1 MKRSPTESC
10 WWNGRVAG
18 LLGSLRRGAFSVCF
32 GVCWTAAAAG
42 AEAPNAEPD
51 EELSG
56 RYHIEEV
63 VTIGTRVRA
72 RAAADTAVPVDVFGS
87 QQVDSVN
94 SSDLVEVLSAIV
106 PSFNARRQP
115 ISDGASFIRP
125 VHLRGLDSHHIL
137 VLVDGKRRHRAA
149 LMQLGGFGAHGVD
162 VGSIPSIAIDAVE
175 VLRDGAAAQYG
186 SDAIAGVLNFRLR
199 TDDAGFDL
207 RARAGGYTEGDGDEA
222 TLEGNVGFPLGASGF
237 ANVSAQFSRA
247 DPTSRSEPY
256 DIGIG
261 GSGLTPLQ
269 ATGSSLTVDGV
280 TYHGPDALI
289 YTYSPTGEILQAALG
304 SDGIPDDLD
313 TRFADNFHRIGG
325 GRSFGRPAQVWGQ
338 PEREQAMFF
347 VNAALPLGPD
357 VELYGFTSHATKDQ
371 TGGFFYRRPGVAQL
385 LPVRLADGSIHD
397 PRAALYP
404 AGFTPQFS
412 GDVIDYAAVL
422 GMRGERASGFTFD
435 LSAGYGSDEIRYRI
449 ANTMNPSLGPDTP
462 TRFRPGNLVNE
473 EVSVNADFT
482 LALDAGL
489 ATPVNFA
496 FGFEYRE
503 EGYRIERG
511 NPQSYAVGPFARPD
525 PFNFEITRA
534 EVDADPADGLVAVE
548 CRIPGFEAVG
558 ALCPEGDPINNAV
571 PVGSNGFPGYPPTFA
586 SDVERR
592 SHAAYVDLE
601 ADLTDRWLGNAAV
614 RYEDFSDFG
623 AVTIGK
629 VATRFRLT
637 GDLNVR
643 ASMGTGF
650 RAPTPGQISTTNV
663 STRVNAEGLPQ
674 AEGIFPSTHPA
685 AALFGGIALDAE
697 RSRSFTLGLAATL
710 FDELDL
716 TLDYYRIRLD
726 DRIVLSSQFAV
737 GPVEAAQLSALGVPG
752 ATDIAQVRF
761 FTNDVDTQTSGLDL
775 VANWHIHSRLG
786 ITTLQGA
793 FNLNRT
799 KLLARGRYVDAE
811 AEHDI
816 EQGVPALQGVLTAS
830 HTRGRLD
837 LMLRARYYGE
847 YENTLDTSLATTQD
861 FGAEA
866 LVDVEAA
873 WTFRDRYAVK
883 LGVENVFDNYPD
895 KGAFEVC
902 CGRIYRS
909 DSIMPWQG
917 TLLYLQL
924 GIGSL

>member
-1 MKRSPTESC
+1 M
-10 WWNGRVAG
+10 G
-18 LLGSLRRGAFSVCF
+18 GS
-32 GVCWTAAAAG
+32 AAAAWIAVALAG
-42 AEAPNAEPD
+42 FAGVASSAEAPHAEHD
-51 EELSG
+51 EEPTD

-87 QQVDSVN
+87 EQVDSVN
-94 SSDLVEVLSAIV
+94 SSDLVEVLNAIV

-125 VHLRGLDSHHIL
+125 VHLRGLDSHHML

-162 VGSIPSIAIDAVE
+162 VGTIPSIAIDAVE

-186 SDAIAGVLNFRLR
+186 SDAIAGVLNFKLR
-199 TDDAGFDL
+199 TDDSGLDL
-207 RARAGGYTEGDGDEA
+207 RARVGGYAEGDGQEA
-222 TLEGNVGFPLGASGF
+222 TVEGNVGFPLGDGGF
-237 ANVSAQFSRA
+237 VNVSGQFSRA
-247 DPTSRSEPY
+247 DPTTRSEPY

-261 GSGLTPLQ
+261 SSGLTPLQ
-269 ATGSSLTVDGV
+269 ATRTSLTVDGV
-280 TYHGPDALI
+280 TYHGPDALT
-289 YTYSPTGEILQAALG
+289 YRYSPTGEVLQAARG

-313 TRFADNFHRIGG
+313 TRFADHFDRIGG
-325 GRSFGRPAQVWGQ
+325 GRSFRRPAQIWGQ
-338 PEREQAMFF
+338 PEREQTLLF
-347 VNAALPLGPD
+347 VNAALPLGSEA
-357 VELYGFTSHATKDQ
+357 ELYGFASHATKDQ

-412 GDVIDYAAVL
+412 GDVTDYAAVF
-422 GMRGERASGFTFD
+422 GVRGERGPDFTFD
-435 LSAGYGSDEIRYRI
+435 LSIGYGHDEIDYRI

-462 TRFRPGNLVNE
+462 TRFRPGALVNDE
-473 EVSVNADFT
+473 IAVNADFT
-482 LALDAGL
+482 RTFEAGL
-489 ATPVNFA
+489 SAPLNFA

-511 NPQSYAVGPFARPD
+511 DPLSYAVGPFARSD
-525 PFNFEITRA
+525 PFNFEITQV
-534 EVDADPADGLVAVE
+534 EVDADPGDDLVAVE
-548 CRIPGFEAVG
+548 CRIPGFEAAG
-558 ALCPEGDPINNAV
+558 ALCPEGDPVNNAV

-586 SDVERR
+586 SDVDRR

-601 ADLTDRWLGNAAV
+601 ADLTDRWLANLAA

-623 AVTIGK
+623 DVTIGK

-637 GDLNVR
+637 QDINVR
-643 ASMGTGF
+643 ASLGTGF

-663 STRVNAEGLPQ
+663 STRINAEGHPQ
-674 AEGIFPSTHPA
+674 AEGIFPPTHAA

-697 RSRSFTLGLAATL
+697 RSRSWTLGLAATL
-710 FDELDL
+710 FEELEL
-716 TLDYYRIRLD
+716 TLDYYRVRLD

-737 GPVEAAQLSALGVPG
+737 GPPEAAQLSALGVPG
-752 ATDIAQVRF
+752 ANDIAQVRF
-761 FTNDVDTQTSGLDL
+761 FTNDVDTETSGLDL
-775 VANWHIHSRLG
+775 VATWHVHSRFG

-799 KLLARGRYVDAE
+799 DFLARGQYVDAE

-816 EQGVPALQGVLTAS
+816 EEGAPALQGVLTAS

-837 LMLRARYYGE
+837 VLLRARYYGD
-847 YENTLDTSLATTQD
+847 YENTLNASLATTQD
-861 FGAEA
+861 FGAEV
-866 LVDVEAA
+866 LVDLEAT
-873 WTFRDRYAVK
+873 WNFRDRYAFK
-883 LGVENVFDNYPD
+883 IGVENVFDNYPD
-895 KGAFEVC
+895 KGDFEVC

-917 TLLYLQL
+917 TLVYLQV
-924 GIGSL
+924 GWSRR

>member
-1 MKRSPTESC
+1 MRVVPLSGSP
-10 WWNGRVAG
+10 
-18 LLGSLRRGAFSVCF
+18 RRGALFASLA
-32 GVCWTAAAAG
+32 VCWTAASAG

-87 QQVDSVN
+87 DQVDSVN
-94 SSDLVEVLSAIV
+94 SSDLVDVLNAIV

-125 VHLRGLDSHHIL
+125 VHLRGLDSHHLL

-162 VGSIPSIAIDAVE
+162 IGSIPSIAIDAVE

-186 SDAIAGVLNFRLR
+186 SDAIAGVLNFKLR

-207 RARAGGYTEGDGDEA
+207 RARVGGYAEGDGDEA
-222 TLEGNVGFPLGASGF
+222 TLEGNVGFPLGAAGF
-237 ANVSAQFSRA
+237 VNVSAQFSQS

-261 GSGLTPLQ
+261 SSGLTPLE
-269 ATGSSLTVDGV
+269 ATGSSLTVDSL
-280 TYHGPDALI
+280 TYHGPDALT
-289 YTYSPTGEILQAALG
+289 YAYSPTGEILQAARG
-304 SDGIPDDLD
+304 SDGVPDDLD

-325 GRSFGRPAQVWGQ
+325 GRSFTRPAQVWGQ
-338 PEREQAMFF
+338 PDREQAMFF

-357 VELYGFTSHATKDQ
+357 VELYAFGSHATKDQ

-412 GDVIDYAAVL
+412 GDVTDYAAVF
-422 GMRGERASGFTFD
+422 GVRGERGSGFTFD

-462 TRFRPGNLVNE
+462 TRFRPGNLVNDE
-473 EVSVNADFT
+473 IAVNADFT

-489 ATPVNFA
+489 STPVNFA

-503 EGYRIERG
+503 EGYGIERG
-511 NPQSYAVGPFARPD
+511 DALSHRVGPFARPD
-525 PFNFEITRA
+525 PFNFEITQA
-534 EVDADPADGLVAVE
+534 EVDADPTDDLVTVE

-558 ALCPEGDPINNAV
+558 APCPEGDPVNNAV

-586 SDVERR
+586 SKVDRKSRAV
-592 SHAAYVDLE
+592 YVDVE
-601 ADLTDRWLGNAAV
+601 ADLSDRWLGNLAV
-614 RYEDFSDFG
+614 RHEDFSDFG

-629 VATRFRLT
+629 LATRFRLT
-637 GDLNVR
+637 GDLNLR

-663 STRVNAEGLPQ
+663 STRINAEGHPQ
-674 AEGIFPSTHPA
+674 AEGVFPSTHPA
-685 AALFGGIALDAE
+685 AVLFGGIALDAE
-697 RSRSFTLGLAATL
+697 RSRSFTFGLAATL
-710 FDELDL
+710 FEELDL
-716 TLDYYRIRLD
+716 TFDYYRIRLD

-737 GPVEAAQLSALGVPG
+737 GPLEAAQLSALGVPG
-752 ATDIAQVRF
+752 ANDIAQVRF
-761 FTNDVDTQTSGLDL
+761 FTNDVDTETSGLDL
-775 VANWHIHSRLG
+775 VATWHAHSRLG
-786 ITTLQGA
+786 VTTLQAA

-799 KLLARGRYVDAE
+799 DFLARGRYVNAE

-816 EQGVPALQGVLTAS
+816 EEGVPALQGVLTAS

-837 LMLRARYYGE
+837 LLLRARYFGE
-847 YENTLDTSLATTQD
+847 YENTLDASLATTQD
-861 FGAEA
+861 FGAEV
-866 LVDVEAA
+866 LVDVEAS

-895 KGAFEVC
+895 KGEFEVC

-917 TLLYLQL
+917 TLLYLQV
-924 GIGSL
+924 GIGSR